1 MNKALL
7 AILLLAATA
16 ACATPSPQ
24 QPQKAE
30 MTAASSLPA
39 PPRAEPRPYSY
50 ERHGYTVEDPYFWLK
65 DQSYP
70 KVDDADVLD
79 YLKAENAYFEAA
91 MKPHQGLVETLF
103 QEMKGRIKEDESSV
117 PVRDGDW
124 LYWWAFKPGAQYR
137 TWYRRPVAGGPD
149 QAIFDEVAEAEGKEY
164 FRLGAL
170 AVSPDGRLA
179 ATLVDDNGSERFHLR
194 IRDLATGKDL
204 ETVTEVGIGQPV
216 WASDSKSLV
225 FTEVNDKWRS
235 YRARHHRLGR
245 PVSEDITLY
254 EETKDIGFAVGL
266 SKSQDE
272 SLIFISTGDNA
283 TNEVRFVS
291 AADPTRPLTLISPR
305 LEKRQ
310 YSADAAH
317 GKLWILTNDDHV
329 NFRLA
334 EADPARPAEWKTVI
348 PGSERV
354 YLRGVTSYR
363 DHLAISERVEGLDQ
377 LRLRTYD
384 GKEERIPFREASYTA
399 GFSGNPEFAPEAYRV
414 TYSSMVTP
422 ATVYDYHPAD
432 RRLEP
437 LKVQEIPSGY
447 DPSLY
452 VTERLMLPTR
462 DGKKVPVSVV
472 YRKGFRKDGKG
483 KLFLYGYGAYGYAIP
498 PSFSTSRISLLD
510 RGYAFAIAH
519 IRGGDD
525 LGYDWFLQGKLDK
538 RTNTF
543 NDFVDAAKGLIAA
556 KFTKAGNI
564 GIQGGSAGGELMGAV
579 VNSDPGLWGAVVADV
594 PFVDVLNTMQDE
606 SLPLTPGEWP
616 EWGNPIS
623 DKAAFEYIRSYS
635 PYDQVKAQ
643 AYPPMLITG
652 GLNDPRVTYW
662 EPAKWAAKLRAT
674 KTDDNLLLL
683 KINMGAG
690 HGGKSGRW
698 ERLHEV
704 TEAYAFIITQIGEG
718 RHSRESGNPGGGG
731 TR

>member
-1 MNKALL
+1 MCLLSAIALMSAQCAVPPTEYEKAQM
-7 AILLLAATA
+7 IQ
-16 ACATPSPQ
+16 SQ
-24 QPQKAE
+24 
-30 MTAASSLPA
+30 LPA
-39 PPRAEPRPYSY
+39 PPRAEQRPYSY
-50 ERHGYTVEDPYFWLK
+50 ERHGYRVEDPYFWMK
-65 DQSYP
+65 DQGYP
-70 KVDDADVLD
+70 KIDDEDVLA
-79 YLKAENAYFEAA
+79 YLKAENAYFDAA
-91 MKPHQGLVETLF
+91 MKPHAGLVDTLF
-103 QEMKGRIKEDESSV
+103 EEMKGRIKEDESSV

-137 TWYRRPVAGGPD
+137 TWYRKPVGGGAD
-149 QAIFDEVAEAEGKEY
+149 EIVFDEAAEAEGKEY
-164 FRLGAL
+164 FRLGAM
-170 AVSPDGRLA
+170 AVSPDGKLA
-179 ATLVDDNGSERFHLR
+179 ATLVDDNGSERFDLR

-204 ETVTEVGIGQPV
+204 ETVTEVGIGHPV
-216 WASDSKSLV
+216 WTNDSKGVV
-225 FTEVNDKWRS
+225 FNEVNENWRS
-235 YRARHHRLGR
+235 YRARYHRLGR
-245 PVSEDITLY
+245 PTSEDITLY
-254 EETKDIGFAVGL
+254 EETKELGFTVGL

-272 SLIFISTGDNA
+272 KLIFISTGDNA

-291 AADPTRPLTLISPR
+291 ADDPSQPLTLMSPR
-305 LEKRQ
+305 KEKRQ
-310 YSADAAH
+310 YSVDAAH

-334 EADPARPAEWKTVI
+334 EADPARPDQWKTVI
-348 PGSERV
+348 PGSDRV

-363 DHLAISERVEGLDQ
+363 DHLALASRVEGLDQ
-377 LRLRTYD
+377 LILRSYD
-384 GKEERIPFREASYTA
+384 GKETRIPFAEASYSA
-399 GFSGNPEFAPEAYRV
+399 GFSGNPEYAPEAYRLS
-414 TYSSMVTP
+414 YSSMVTP
-422 ATVYDYHPAD
+422 TTVYDYHPAED
-432 RRLEP
+432 RLET

-447 DPSLY
+447 DPALY
-452 VTERLMLPTR
+452 TTERLMLPTR

-472 YRKGFRKDGKG
+472 YKKGFEKNGEG
-483 KLFLYGYGAYGYAIP
+483 KLFLYAYGAYGYAVP
-498 PSFSTSRISLLD
+498 PSFNTNRISLLD
-510 RGYAFAIAH
+510 RGYAYAIAH

-543 NDFVDAAKGLIAA
+543 NDFVDAAKGLIAED
-556 KFTKAGNI
+556 FTKAGNI
-564 GIQGGSAGGELMGAV
+564 AIQGGSAGGELMGV
-579 VNSDPGLWGAVVADV
+579 VANTDPELWGAVVADV

-616 EWGNPIS
+616 EWGNPIT

-698 ERLHEV
+698 DRLKEV
-704 TEAYAFIITQIGEG
+704 AEAYAFVLTQIGEG
-718 RHSRESGNPGGGG
+718 AE
-731 TR
+731 

>member
-1 MNKALL
+1 MKPAFL
-7 AILLLAATA
+7 AILMLAATA
-16 ACATPSPQ
+16 ASAQNGTMTKPSDLP
-24 QPQKAE
+24 PPPKAE
-30 MTAASSLPA
+30 Q
-39 PPRAEPRPYSY
+39 RPHSY
-50 ERHGYTVEDPYFWLK
+50 ERHGFTVEDPYFWLK
-65 DQSYP
+65 DQGYP
-70 KVDDADVLD
+70 KVDDADVLT

-91 MKPHQGLVETLF
+91 MKPHEKLVNTLF
-103 QEMKGRIKEDESSV
+103 EEMKGRQKEDESSV
-117 PVRDGDW
+117 PLRDGDY

-137 TWYRRPVAGGPD
+137 TWYRKPVKGAGAD
-149 QAIFDEVAEAEGKEY
+149 QVIFDEAAEAEGKEY
-164 FRLGAL
+164 FRLGAM

-179 ATLVDDNGSERFHLR
+179 ATLVDDNGSERFDLR

-216 WASDSKSLV
+216 WTSDSKGVV
-225 FTEVNDKWRS
+225 FTEVNENWRS
-235 YRARHHRLGR
+235 YRARFHRLGS
-245 PVSEDITLY
+245 PVAEDKTLY
-254 EETKDIGFAVGL
+254 EETKELGFTVGI
-266 SKSQDE
+266 SKAQDE

-291 AADPTRPLTLISPR
+291 AKDPTQPLTLMAAR
-305 LEKRQ
+305 KEKVQ
-310 YSADAAH
+310 YSVDAAH
-317 GKLWILTNDDHV
+317 GKLWVLTNDTHV

-334 EADPARPAEWKTVI
+334 EADPKTPGVWKTVI
-348 PGSERV
+348 PGSDTV

-377 LRLRTYD
+377 LRLRSYD
-384 GKEERIPFREASYTA
+384 GKEERIPFAEASYTA
-399 GFSGNPEFAPEAYRV
+399 GFGGNPDYAPDAYRV
-414 TYSSMVTP
+414 SYSSMVTP
-422 ATVYDYHPAD
+422 ATVYDYHPD
-432 RRLEP
+432 TNRLEQ

-447 DPSLY
+447 DPSQY
-452 VTERLMLPTR
+452 VTERLMLPAR

-472 YRKGFRKDGKG
+472 YKKGFEKNGQG
-483 KLFLYGYGAYGYAIP
+483 KLFLYAYGAYGYAVP

-510 RGYAFAIAH
+510 RGYAYAIAH

-543 NDFVDAAKGLIAA
+543 NDFVDAAKGLIAN

-564 GIQGGSAGGELMGAV
+564 GIQGGSAGGELMGV
-579 VNSDPGLWGAVVADV
+579 VANTNPELWGAVVADV

-616 EWGNPIS
+616 EWGNPIT

-643 AYPPMLITG
+643 HYPPMLITG

-698 ERLHEV
+698 DRLQEV
-704 TEAYAFIITQIGEG
+704 AEAYAFVLTQIGEG
-718 RHSRESGNPGGGG
+718 K
-731 TR
+731 